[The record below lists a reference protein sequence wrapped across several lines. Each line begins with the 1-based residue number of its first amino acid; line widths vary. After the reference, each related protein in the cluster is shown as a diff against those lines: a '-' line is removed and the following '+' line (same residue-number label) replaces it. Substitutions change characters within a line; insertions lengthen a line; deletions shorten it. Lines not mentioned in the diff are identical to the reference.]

1 MRQNK
6 NKDRFSAINIK
17 IAVADRFRH
26 FSKKTAKSH
35 TETLIA
41 VMDFFE
47 WHGFVPTDR
56 LGQSLLQEILN
67 NRKLTETS
75 IKRTEASI
83 AIIRD
88 IEIKQ
93 TKPTLAILEALLE
106 QKVIQERP
114 KVEPHPPKKEP
125 PIEIS
130 VPKIR
135 YERLRDKMAMLQ
147 RESQYVVEH
156 TTLVKPSFGK
166 PYLRLDITEGE
177 LENYKRTLQNL

>member
-1 MRQNK
+1 MKRKSKTYQ
-6 NKDRFSAINIK
+6 FSAINIK
-17 IAVADRFRH
+17 KAVATRFRH

-47 WHGFVPTDR
+47 WHGFVPSDR
-56 LGQSLLQEILN
+56 MDQSFLQEILK
-67 NRKLTETS
+67 NRKLTQTA

-88 IEIKQ
+88 IEITQ
-93 TKPTLAILEALLE
+93 TKPTNAILEALLE
-106 QKVIQERP
+106 QKVKHEKP
-114 KVEPHPPKKEP
+114 KVKPVTQKQEP

-135 YERLRDKMAMLQ
+135 YERLKDQLQMLKS
-147 RESQYVVEH
+147 ESQYLMEH